1 MIIMK
6 IMLPEG
12 KSLQYI
18 YYIIWIFLKSKHT
31 NNVHSIKYVGPWDP
45 LLQCLHLDKHL
56 LGQQNTQGPTYL
68 ILCTLFVCF
77 DFKKIHIM

>member
-1 MIIMK
+1 MK

-31 NNVHSIKYVGPWDP
+31 NNVHSIKYVGPWDA

-56 LGQQNTQGPTYL
+56 LGQQNTKKLHKGPKITA
-68 ILCTLFVCF
+68 CTVGAYYEQ
-77 DFKKIHIM
+77 